1 MWRKSLN
8 YIVALAEVCVE
19 WDKESVPCQVFW
31 TCAEPQHSRPCRA
44 AAACS
49 SPAQPG
55 WLTKI
60 QIDKFFNYIELTNDD
75 KYISKINLCCV
86 CDGHYW
92 DRVAGVRPGGR
103 AGGGPAGGPGRSTAM
118 LDRLAPLGLSL
129 PARPPPGLPQHTH

>member
-44 AAACS
+44 AAAS
-49 SPAQPG
+49 SRPAQPG

-60 QIDKFFNYIELTNDD
+60 QIDRFFFNYFQLTNDD
-75 KYISKINLCCV
+75 KYIFKMHLCFV
-86 CDGHYW
+86 CAGHYW
-92 DRVAGVRPGGR
+92 DRVAGGRAGGR
-103 AGGGPAGGPGRSTAM
+103 AGRAGRSTAM

-129 PARPPPGLPQHTH
+129 PARPPPGLPQLNQVKTH